1 MFIDQAKIYIK
12 AGSGGS
18 GISSFR
24 REKYVP
30 HGGPD
35 GGDGGKGGDVI
46 FQASHRATTLL
57 DLKYLRH
64 YEAKPGRHGE
74 GTNKHGRN
82 GADVT
87 VTVPVGTIIKNH
99 QTSEVLADLIE
110 DGQIVII
117 ARGGKGGRGNSQ
129 FSSSTNRA
137 PTNFEPG
144 MPGEQFTLDLELKL
158 LADVGLVGYPNA
170 GKSTMISTLS
180 AARPEIADYPF
191 TTLVPNLGV
200 VPFGEYRSFVMAD
213 IPGLIEGA
221 HSGKGLGIQFLKH
234 IQRTAFLLY
243 LIDISEWAQEDPL
256 EAFAILQRELSTFD
270 NHLAD
275 RPFVIIGTK
284 LDVKGDGEKLLKLQ
298 QYSNEH
304 GLTFFAVSSATR
316 EGLDALVTYIGSRLD
331 EVKEPCDISSSPAP
345 NA

>member
-12 AGSGGS
+12 AGHGGS

-30 HGGPD
+30 HGGPN
-35 GGDGGKGGDVI
+35 GGDGGNGGDVV
-46 FQASHRATTLL
+46 FQASNRATTLL

-64 YEAKPGRHGE
+64 YEAKNGRPGE
-74 GTNKHGRN
+74 PTNKHGRN

-99 QTSEVLADLIE
+99 ETNDILADLVE

-117 ARGGKGGRGNSQ
+117 ARGGKGGRGNSR
-129 FSSSTNRA
+129 FTTSTNRA
-137 PTNFEPG
+137 PTKFETG
-144 MPGEQFTLDLELKL
+144 MPGEQFTLNLELKL
-158 LADVGLVGYPNA
+158 LADVGLVGFPNA

-180 AARPEIADYPF
+180 SARPEIADYPF
-191 TTLVPNLGV
+191 TTLEPNLGV
-200 VPFGEYRSFVMAD
+200 VPLGEYRSFVMAD
-213 IPGLIEGA
+213 LPGLIEGA

-256 EAFAILQRELSTFD
+256 EALAILQRELSTFD
-270 NHLAD
+270 GELAE
-275 RPFVIIGTK
+275 RPYVIIGTK
-284 LDVKGDGEKLLKLQ
+284 LDLQGDGTKLVKLQ
-298 QYSNEH
+298 EYCNERE
-304 GLTFFAVSSATR
+304 LPFFTVSSATR
-316 EGLDALVTYIGSRLD
+316 EGLDGLVTYIGSRLD
-331 EVKEPCDISSSPAP
+331 EVKESCNIS
-345 NA
+345 

>member
-12 AGSGGS
+12 AGNGGS

-30 HGGPD
+30 HGGPN
-35 GGDGGKGGDVI
+35 GGDGGKGGDVA
-46 FQASHRATTLL
+46 FQASIRATTLL

-64 YEAKPGRHGE
+64 YEAKPGRPGE
-74 GTNKHGRN
+74 DSNKHGRN

-87 VTVPVGTIIKNH
+87 VTVPMGTIIKIH
-99 QTSEVLADLIE
+99 QTNDILADLVE
-110 DGQIVII
+110 DGQIVVI
-117 ARGGKGGRGNSQ
+117 ARGGKGGRGNSR
-129 FSSSTNRA
+129 FTTSTNRA
-137 PTNFEPG
+137 PTKFETG
-144 MPGEQFTLDLELKL
+144 KPGEQFTLDLELKL
-158 LADVGLVGYPNA
+158 LADVGLVGFPNA

-191 TTLVPNLGV
+191 TTLRPNLGV

-213 IPGLIEGA
+213 IPGLIKGA

-243 LIDISEWAQEDPL
+243 LIDISEWAPEDPL
-256 EAFAILQRELSTFD
+256 KALAILQRELLAFD
-270 NHLAD
+270 DHLGE
-275 RPFVIIGTK
+275 RPYVIIGTK
-284 LDVKGDGEKLLKLQ
+284 LDLKGDGTNLLKLQ
-298 QYSNEH
+298 QYCDKHEVP
-304 GLTFFAVSSATR
+304 FFSVSSATR

-331 EVKEPCDISSSPAP
+331 EVKVS
-345 NA
+345 

>member
-12 AGSGGS
+12 AGHGGS

-30 HGGPD
+30 HGGPN
-35 GGDGGKGGDVI
+35 GGDGGNGGDVV
-46 FQASHRATTLL
+46 FQASNRATTLL

-64 YEAKPGRHGE
+64 YEAKNGRPGE
-74 GTNKHGRN
+74 PTNKHGRN

-99 QTSEVLADLIE
+99 ETNDILADLVE

-117 ARGGKGGRGNSQ
+117 ARGGKGGRGNSR
-129 FSSSTNRA
+129 FTTSTNRA
-137 PTNFEPG
+137 PTKFETG
-144 MPGEQFTLDLELKL
+144 MPGEQFTLNLELKL
-158 LADVGLVGYPNA
+158 LADVGLVGFPNA

-180 AARPEIADYPF
+180 SARPEIADYPF
-191 TTLVPNLGV
+191 TTLEPNLGV
-200 VPFGEYRSFVMAD
+200 VPLGEYRSFVMAD

-256 EAFAILQRELSTFD
+256 EALAILQRELSTFD
-270 NHLAD
+270 GELAE
-275 RPFVIIGTK
+275 RPYVIIGTK
-284 LDVKGDGEKLLKLQ
+284 LDLQGDGTKLVKLQ
-298 QYSNEH
+298 EYCNERE
-304 GLTFFAVSSATR
+304 LPFFTVSSATR
-316 EGLDALVTYIGSRLD
+316 EGLDGLVTYIGSRLD
-331 EVKEPCDISSSPAP
+331 EVKESCNIS
-345 NA
+345 